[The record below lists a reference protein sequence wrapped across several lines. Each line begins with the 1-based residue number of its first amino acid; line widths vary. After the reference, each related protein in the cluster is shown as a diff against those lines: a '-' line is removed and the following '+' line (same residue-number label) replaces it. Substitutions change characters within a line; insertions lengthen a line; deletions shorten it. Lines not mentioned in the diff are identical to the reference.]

1 MQTFLVD
8 ENLPKTIRL
17 QGDCK
22 ILHVA
27 DLKRQMS
34 DSEIWQYAKENNCII
49 ITKDTDFYQR
59 VVLYGA
65 PPKIIWIRLGNMRR
79 KQLEQKIYNMW
90 NNIVKKIEKYDLLEI
105 HDDKIEGL

>member
-17 QGDCK
+17 QGNCK

-27 DLKRQMS
+27 DFKRQMS

-90 NNIVKKIEKYDLLEI
+90 DNIVHKIEKYDLLEI

>member
-17 QGDCK
+17 QGNCK

-27 DLKRQMS
+27 DFKRQMS

-90 NNIVKKIEKYDLLEI
+90 GIIVQKIEKYDLLEI

>member
-1 MQTFLVD
+1 MKTFLVD
-8 ENLPKTIRL
+8 ENLPKTISF
-17 QGDCK
+17 QGNCE

-90 NNIVKKIEKYDLLEI
+90 DNIVHLKI
-105 HDDKIEGL
+105 